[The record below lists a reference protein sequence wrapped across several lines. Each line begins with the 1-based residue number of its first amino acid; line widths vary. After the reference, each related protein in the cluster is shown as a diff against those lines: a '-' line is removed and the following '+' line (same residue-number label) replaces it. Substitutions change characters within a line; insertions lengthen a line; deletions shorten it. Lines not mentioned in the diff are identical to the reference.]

1 MPVDGGVKVA
11 PGVDLVHQLAHY
23 GGAGLSLIAGVGG
36 QHRFSVLIEAGEGH
50 HIARLVIV
58 HLDLRVDAE
67 QHGAH
72 AAAVPALEGGTG
84 GGPGGG
90 CRCSAVPT
98 GGQSGQGQGGHQ
110 GQSKQL
116 GGEVRFHNI
125 HLLKNVRSV

>member
-11 PGVDLVHQLAHY
+11 PGVDLIHQLPHH

-50 HIARLVIV
+50 HIAHLVVV

-72 AAAVPALEGGTG
+72 AAAVPALES
-84 GGPGGG
+84 GPGGG
-90 CRCSAVPT
+90 SGGDRRSAVPT

-125 HLLKNVRSV
+125 HLLKFVMSV

>member
-11 PGVDLVHQLAHY
+11 PRVDLIHQLPHH

-36 QHRFSVLIEAGEGH
+36 QDRFSVLVEAGEGH
-50 HIARLVIV
+50 HIAHLVIV

-72 AAAVPALEGGTG
+72 AAAVPALEGGAG
-84 GGPGGG
+84 GGSGGG
-90 CRCSAVPT
+90 CRRSAVPT